1 MKTTFKTTVL
11 ALLLACCMM
20 LFCGISAFAA
30 DPDTSL
36 PVRVVTLNGTT
47 GFGMAGLIAAHEA
60 GETAL
65 NYSFTV
71 DTDAS
76 NVTAALVSGD
86 CDIAALPT
94 NAASALYNKT
104 AGKVQVLALNTR
116 GVLYLVSDGSVK
128 VDSMADL
135 DGQTV
140 YAPAQNPSFIFAALC
155 SKNGIELNIDTSY
168 AQPAELNTAVAA
180 GEVSLAVP
188 PEPMVTVARSQNQD
202 LVVALDL
209 TAEWDKVFEPGSL
222 VQGCVVVRTEFASEH
237 PAEVAAFL
245 EDYGKSVALLTDDV
259 PAAAKAIEEAGIFA
273 KAAVAEKAIPKCNVC
288 FVTGEEMQE
297 ELGAFLD
304 LRKTYGLRLICIHD
318 GIDTSGEFFPD
329 TSAVDILDAI
339 GILPAETVSVRRS
352 SARVLRLRK
361 DQVVTPKTKLRQDKE
376 KMIVNMYKAGHQ
388 VEDIWK
394 VSGYKSR
401 TSVFRVLRRAGVEPN
416 RKPTSGSRHES
427 DEQE

>member
-11 ALLLACCMM
+11 ALLLVCCMT
-20 LFCGISAFAA
+20 LLCGVSAFAEA
-30 DPDTSL
+30 PDTEL

-104 AGKVQVLALNTR
+104 GGKVQVLALNTR
-116 GVLYLVSDGSVK
+116 GVLYLVTDGSVE
-128 VDSMADL
+128 VSSIADL

-180 GEVSLAVP
+180 GEVSLAVL
-188 PEPMVTVARSQNQD
+188 PEPMVTVARSQNKD
-202 LVVALDL
+202 LQVALDL

-222 VQGCVVVRTEFASEH
+222 VQGCVVVRTDFAAEH
-237 PAEVAAFL
+237 PAEVAARR
-245 EDYGKSVALLTDDV
+245 
-259 PAAAKAIEEAGIFA
+259 
-273 KAAVAEKAIPKCNVC
+273 IP
-288 FVTGEEMQE
+288 GR
-297 ELGAFLD
+297 
-304 LRKTYGLRLICIHD
+304 LRQ
-318 GIDTSGEFFPD
+318 
-329 TSAVDILDAI
+329 
-339 GILPAETVSVRRS
+339 VRRPS
-352 SARVLRLRK
+352 ERRHRCRRPSHRSGRHFRQGRRRGEGHPQVQRLLC
-361 DQVVTPKTKLRQDKE
+361 D
-376 KMIVNMYKAGHQ
+376 
-388 VEDIWK
+388 
-394 VSGYKSR
+394 
-401 TSVFRVLRRAGVEPN
+401 RRRDADGTQRFP
-416 RKPTSGSRHES
+416 
-427 DEQE
+427 